1 MKCGVSLAKKIINDG
16 YGMRS
21 IMKQVLSPYVPIRLE
36 TVLFLNWTLF
46 CMSIFVGC
54 VSNAKEHNSKKEA
67 YHTKLS
73 KIHKKLMILE
83 EQSGGRLGL
92 SALNLSNS
100 KQILYR
106 ENERFPLCSTA
117 KTIVCAQVLQKNMS
131 DSSFL
136 KKHLNF
142 DENLLSSSGY
152 APITVKY
159 LNFGMT
165 IEELC
170 DAALKYSDNAAMNLL
185 MKELG
190 GPTAVNDSI
199 NSNGQYIFQINRWE
213 PELNSALPG
222 DKRDT
227 VTPKSMMFLLKNYL
241 FSNVLGASEQNQLLT
256 WMIENTTGDNRIR
269 SGVPKGWKVADKTGT
284 GSYGTTNDIGVLF
297 PPHHK
302 PIIVAIY
309 FTQNDKN
316 AKPRDDIIASTTH
329 IIVDAIK

>member
-1 MKCGVSLAKKIINDG
+1 MKF
-16 YGMRS
+16 
-21 IMKQVLSPYVPIRLE
+21 P
-36 TVLFLNWTLF
+36 FLKWILF
-46 CMSIFVGC
+46 CVFIFVC
-54 VSNAKEHNSKKEA
+54 CMSNAKEHNSKKED
-67 YHTKLS
+67 YHTKL
-73 KIHKKLMILE
+73 KEIHKKLMILE

-117 KTIVCAQVLQKNMS
+117 KAIVCAQVLQKSMTDTS
-131 DSSFL
+131 L
-136 KKHLNF
+136 LQKHLNF
-142 DENLLSSSGY
+142 DKNLLDSSGY

-159 LNFGMT
+159 LDVGMS

-190 GPTAVNDSI
+190 GPTAVDNSI
-199 NSNGQYIFQINRWE
+199 NLSGQYIFQLNRWE

-227 VTPKSMMFLLKNYL
+227 VTPKSMMLLLKHYL
-241 FSNVLGASEQNQLLT
+241 FSNVLGTSEQKQLLS
-256 WMIENTTGDNRIR
+256 WMIENTTGDARIR
-269 SGVPKGWKVADKTGT
+269 AGVPKGWKVADKTGT

-297 PPHHK
+297 PTDHK

-316 AKPRDDIIASTTH
+316 ANPRDDMIASATQ
-329 IIVDAIK
+329 IIVGAIQ